1 MRLPV
6 LIVLISVVCMPLA
19 HGQGALATAAA
30 PVPEAAKDV
39 ALDKDWRST
48 EGYSF
53 PAIAQTVAAMQNLAH
68 AMHLRDYCSDR
79 KVSDDFVRARLARF
93 SQLTGRQESCR
104 SLLDY

>member
-1 MRLPV
+1 
-6 LIVLISVVCMPLA
+6 MPLA
-19 HGQGALATAAA
+19 HGQGATAVGTA
-30 PVPEAAKDV
+30 PAPDAAKDV

-79 KVSDDFVRARLARF
+79 KVTDDFVRERLARF
-93 SQLTGRQESCR
+93 SQLTGRQETCR